1 MRNLRSALLVAAAA
15 VALASCGS
23 KDEEAGKKGQV
34 VASVNG
40 EELTIHQLN
49 ARLQGVQMPP
59 GVDPKVVQR
68 QALDTLIDEE
78 VLVQK
83 ATEAN
88 MDRDPQVMQ
97 RLDQARR
104 GVLAQSYLQREI
116 GTIAPPAAD
125 AVRKFYNDNPG
136 LFSDRRRYALAE
148 IAARPTNAA
157 AGKAYQDYFNG
168 EGSSLAGLMARL
180 KADKVQGAAGT
191 SVRNAEDLPLQIV
204 PVFAKMKVGDKA
216 FYQTG
221 PVLHFIE
228 VRNIQDSPID
238 FERAKPRIDAFLR
251 QQTQAKAIR
260 DKVAALKKGAK
271 IEYKSDFA
279 AAATPATAAPAT
291 KAAEKAA
298 VDRGVEG
305 LR

>member
-1 MRNLRSALLVAAAA
+1 MLNLRNALLVATATA
-15 VALASCGS
+15 ALAACGPTGGG
-23 KDEEAGKKGQV
+23 GKKGQV

-49 ARLQGVQMPP
+49 ARLQNVQVPP
-59 GVDPKVVQR
+59 GVDPKLVQR

-78 VLVQK
+78 LLVQK

-88 MDRDPQVMQ
+88 LDRDPQVMQ

-104 GVLAQSYLQREI
+104 GVLAQSWLQRQI
-116 GTIAPPAAD
+116 GTLKAPGEED
-125 AVRKFYNDNPG
+125 IRKFYNDNPG
-136 LFSDRRRYALAE
+136 LFADRRRYALAE
-148 IAARPTNAA
+148 IAARPNSAA

-168 EGSSLAGLMARL
+168 KNASLAGLMDRL

-191 SVRNAEDLPLQIV
+191 SIRSAEDLPLQIV

-228 VRNIQDSPID
+228 VRNIQDSPVD

-251 QQTQAKAIR
+251 QQAQAKAIR
-260 DKVAALKKGAK
+260 DRVAAVKAGAK
-271 IEYKSDFA
+271 IEYKSGYE
-279 AAATPATAAPAT
+279 TPVAAAPAPAQPT
-291 KAAEKAA
+291 AGSDKAA
-298 VDRGVEG
+298 VARGVEG
-305 LR
+305 LH